1 MGRIFPD
8 KVIAKGQ
15 EQGFNRFE
23 TIILLAKRAKQ
34 KSNAVQGVKYLTDAE
49 RKWSKAQHKF
59 PVQAIKEFGS
69 NEFDFN
75 NYLKEI
81 TETIEEDNI
90 ITPKKE
96 IENTKTK
103 E

>member
-75 NYLKEI
+75 KYIEKE
-81 TETIEEDNI
+81 TETVEEDNI